1 MATVAKKFS
10 KTARSKEAT
19 PTQVEGRRVPAKK
32 TSLKRPIVGKPFS
45 GRVDPSAGIF
55 SGKFSDLQLTEQVL
69 ASWRVLHPV
78 EEPSRRPKLP
88 KSFPIAAK
96 FALEDAQVPRMKS
109 KPAVGLLSEPATE
122 TEEAVG
128 LYLIRSSNVSAAQ
141 ALSRFD
147 VTFQSS
153 SRTRQLSRL
162 KEFRGDTR
170 SASNSEVDRWISERL
185 PGRQSRKSSGAISA
199 GVVVPMTHEEARKL
213 GAEVPNLL
221 VMRNRALS
229 LIAPTVSSSP
239 NSQLPP
245 SAAWH
250 LEAIGMSNAR
260 RDGKAFSGSG
270 VTVALMDTGVQID
283 HPEIAGK
290 VAGSWKIRDNP
301 PTTDFQALE
310 VDSSPYDTDGHG
322 THVAGL
328 ICGTSVGVA
337 PDARLISILMMPRRL
352 ATLFDFVR
360 CLDWAAEH
368 PEVSLINFSAGI
380 TPFSAEMM
388 PYVSD
393 VINTGALPIF
403 SIGNDGPN
411 NTRSPGNYVDGASVG
426 AVDSPGQNVSSFSGS
441 GQMMW
446 NQTVYGVPDFVAPGG
461 QVWSS
466 YPGNK
471 FIAMSGTSMAT
482 PVVCGVAAC
491 LIEQAN
497 GQLGPLDLMDQL
509 RRCCVKLASEA
520 DIRQGAGL
528 VHAPRK
534 P

>member
-1 MATVAKKFS
+1 MTTATKTISTVAKS
-10 KTARSKEAT
+10 KRSKAA
-19 PTQVEGRRVPAKK
+19 PIADRSNPLPKSAAKQRK
-32 TSLKRPIVGKPFS
+32 SVGKTKINVETTREMF
-45 GRVDPSAGIF
+45 A
-55 SGKFSDLQLTEQVL
+55 GKFFDLQPAEQML
-69 ASWRVLHPV
+69 ASWRVLHPQKPTPKRFNSTATAPTRTNARDATSRATLAKIKAV
-78 EEPSRRPKLP
+78 EPLTAE
-88 KSFPIAAK
+88 SFA
-96 FALEDAQVPRMKS
+96 S
-109 KPAVGLLSEPATE
+109 G
-122 TEEAVG
+122 EEAVG
-128 LYLIRSSNVSAAQ
+128 LYLVRSSNVSAAQ

-153 SRTRQLSRL
+153 SRSHQLSRL

-170 SASNSEVDRWISERL
+170 SASNSEVDRWISESL
-185 PGRQSRKSSGAISA
+185 PGRQSRKSNGAISA
-199 GVVVPMTHEEARKL
+199 GVVIPMTHDEARRL
-213 GAEVPNLL
+213 GAALPNLL

-229 LIAPTVSSSP
+229 LIAPTVSSNS

-270 VTVALMDTGVQID
+270 VTVALMDTGIQLD
-283 HPEIAGK
+283 HSEIVGK
-290 VAGSWKIRDNP
+290 ITGSWKIRDNP
-301 PTTDFQALE
+301 STTDFQALE
-310 VDSSPYDTDGHG
+310 VDNAHYDTDGHG

-328 ICGTSVGVA
+328 LCGTSVGVA
-337 PDARLISILMMPRRL
+337 PDAKLISILMMPRRL

-380 TPFSAEMM
+380 TPFNNEMM

-393 VINTGALPIF
+393 VISAGALPIF

-426 AVDSPGQNVSSFSGS
+426 SVDSPGQSVSSFSGS
-441 GQMMW
+441 GQMVW
-446 NQTVYGVPDFVAPGG
+446 NQTVYGVPDLVAPGG

-466 YPGNK
+466 YPGNQY
-471 FIAMSGTSMAT
+471 IAMSGTSMAS
-482 PVVCGVAAC
+482 PIVCGIAAC

-509 RRCCVKLASEA
+509 RRGCAKLASEA

-528 VHAPRK
+528 VQAPRR

>member
-1 MATVAKKFS
+1 MTTAAKTISTGAKS
-10 KTARSKEAT
+10 KRSRASPIMDRSNPAAKAPTKKE
-19 PTQVEGRRVPAKK
+19 K
-32 TSLKRPIVGKPFS
+32 S
-45 GRVDPSAGIF
+45 GRKMKAKADATRGMF
-55 SGKFSDLQLTEQVL
+55 AGKFLDLQPSEQML
-69 ASWRVLHPV
+69 ASWRVLHP
-78 EEPSRRPKLP
+78 EELAHKNFDSAATAPLQTSAQDAGSRGVH
-88 KSFPIAAK
+88 A
-96 FALEDAQVPRMKS
+96 KS
-109 KPAVGLLSEPATE
+109 KAVVPLKAESSSSDI
-122 TEEAVG
+122 EAVG

-153 SRTRQLSRL
+153 SRARQLLRL

-170 SASNSEVDRWISERL
+170 SASNSEVDRWISESL
-185 PGRQSRKSSGAISA
+185 PGRQSHKSNGVISA
-199 GVVVPMTHEEARKL
+199 GVVVPMTHDEARRL
-213 GAEVPNLL
+213 GVEVPNLL

-229 LIAPTVSSSP
+229 LIAPTLSSNP

-250 LEAIGMSNAR
+250 LEAIGISNAR

-270 VTVALMDTGVQID
+270 VTVALMDTGIQLD
-283 HPEIAGK
+283 HSEIAGK
-290 VAGSWKIRDNP
+290 ATSSWKIRDNP
-301 PTTDFQALE
+301 LTTDFQALE
-310 VDSSPYDTDGHG
+310 VDNAHYDTDGHG

-337 PDARLISILMMPRRL
+337 PDAKLISILMMPQRL

-368 PEVSLINFSAGI
+368 PEVSLVNFSAGI

-426 AVDSPGQNVSSFSGS
+426 SVDSPGQSVSSFSGS

-446 NQTVYGVPDFVAPGG
+446 NQTVYGVPDLVAPGG

-466 YPGNK
+466 YPGNRYV
-471 FIAMSGTSMAT
+471 AMSGTSMAS
-482 PVVCGVAAC
+482 PIVCGIAAC

-497 GQLGPLDLMDQL
+497 GQLGPLDLMDLL
-509 RRCCVKLASEA
+509 RRGCARLVSEA

-528 VHAPRK
+528 VQAPRR